1 MSLSSKVLLIPVSE
15 IVLDS
20 IKLCEYRQGIL
31 NMNLKIPL
39 KP

>member
-20 IKLCEYRQGIL
+20 IKLHEYRQGIL
-31 NMNLKIPL
+31 NMNSKIPFQ
-39 KP
+39 P